1 MTGSS
6 VTSTPV
12 TSTPVTS
19 TRVTDPPP
27 GRLRLL
33 AVGLAVLVTAAACD
47 SAGDDGVEA
56 GGDEPRTLGNPA
68 VEGDWYRF
76 EATVD
81 PDPVAAGAD
90 ATWTLEIANTSEE
103 AVELTF
109 SSSQRGDVT
118 LLDGDEAA
126 WRWSDEMAFTQAL
139 EEVEIAAGERD
150 TFELAGTVDAAPGTY
165 DVVVELAASPQVARI
180 RGEIDVVEGD

>member
-1 MTGSS
+1 MTGE
-6 VTSTPV
+6 PV
-12 TSTPVTS
+12 RAQ
-19 TRVTDPPP
+19 RVTGPGVTGPRVTGPPSV
-27 GRLRLL
+27 RLCLL
-33 AVGLAVLVTAAACD
+33 ALGLAVLVTAGACD
-47 SAGDDGVEA
+47 SDDDGVEA
-56 GGDEPRTLGNPA
+56 GGGEARTLGNPA

-76 EATVD
+76 EVTVE
-81 PDPVAAGAD
+81 PDPAVAGAD

-118 LLDGDEAA
+118 LLQDGEAA

-139 EEVEIAAGERD
+139 EEVEIVAGERE

-165 DVVVELAASPQVARI
+165 DVVVELTASPRVARI